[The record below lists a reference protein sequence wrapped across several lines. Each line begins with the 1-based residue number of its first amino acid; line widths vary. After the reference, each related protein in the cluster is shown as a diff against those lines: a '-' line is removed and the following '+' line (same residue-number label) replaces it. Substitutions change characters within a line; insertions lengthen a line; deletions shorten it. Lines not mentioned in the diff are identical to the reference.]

1 MNRKELAKRMR
12 KELRAFARRQSEERR
27 ALEQRQSNERR
38 ALARRQSYERRIRQI
53 ERELENLEKIDI
65 EDVSELDFIPEPKP
79 FEIEKKIIPP
89 RETE

>member
-1 MNRKELAKRMR
+1 MDRREFAK
-12 KELRAFARRQSEERR
+12 
-27 ALEQRQSNERR
+27 RQSNERR

-65 EDVSELDFIPEPKP
+65 KDVSELDFIPEPKP